1 MFYKSTRN
9 SEVKVSSAQAIA
21 QGISE
26 DGGLF
31 VPSEIPAITLDIS
44 RLLAKKATL
53 REHFSFSQSTSQ
65 ISQRLRYATV

>member
-31 VPSEIPAITLDIS
+31 VPSEIPAITRS
-44 RLLAKKATL
+44 E
-53 REHFSFSQSTSQ
+53 EHFSFSQSTSQ

>member
-31 VPSEIPAITLDIS
+31 VPSEIPAITLDDI
-44 RLLAKKATL
+44 KATL

>member
-31 VPSEIPAITLDIS
+31 VPSEIPAITLDDIKA
-44 RLLAKKATL
+44 LGEKATL
-53 REHFSFSQSTSQ
+53 KAFSFSQSTSQ

>member
-31 VPSEIPAITLDIS
+31 VPSEIPAITLDDI
-44 RLLAKKATL
+44 KAL
-53 REHFSFSQSTSQ
+53 GEKSYASFSQSTSQ